1 MLKLFTRRPV
11 DAKAELKEV
20 FDGYTLPT
28 FPTVYLEALQLV
40 RDTNSSAAALA
51 DVLASDP
58 GLTMRL
64 LGTVNSAAFGLRS
77 QVKSVHHAVSM
88 LGRGH
93 IESML
98 ISLAS
103 HSSLPA
109 DPCDG
114 FEPERFWR
122 AAARRA
128 ATARALAD
136 RLAPAQRSECFT
148 AALLSDM
155 ALPVLSARK
164 GPPYAAV
171 LQRWHEGQGELHEME
186 CDAFGWDHAQ
196 IAALMCDEWGFP
208 AVIAEAIAAHHG
220 SDDAD
225 VHELPPVNL
234 AALIPEIDGERGVA
248 AIAACAHDSMGLD
261 TDDVRE
267 LVESSFLQAEEIAQ
281 QFSV

>member
-1 MLKLFTRRPV
+1 MLKLFARKPA
-11 DAKAELKEV
+11 DAKAELKAV

-40 RDTNSSAAALA
+40 RDTDASAGALA

-77 QVKSVHHAVSM
+77 PIKSVHHAVSM

-103 HSSLPA
+103 HSSLPSA
-109 DPCDG
+109 PCDG
-114 FEPERFWR
+114 FEPE
-122 AAARRA
+122 
-128 ATARALAD
+128 
-136 RLAPAQRSECFT
+136 RSECFT

-155 ALPVLSARK
+155 AVPVLCTRK
-164 GPPYAAV
+164 GAPYTQV
-171 LQRWHEGQGELHEME
+171 LQGWHEGQGELQEME
-186 CDAFGWDHAQ
+186 RATFGWDHAQ
-196 IAALMCDEWGFP
+196 VAALMCDDWGFP
-208 AVIAEAIAAHHG
+208 TVIAEAIAAHHG

-234 AALIPEIDGERGVA
+234 AALIPEINGERGVA
-248 AIAACAHDSMGLD
+248 AVAEHAHDSMGMD
-261 TDDVRE
+261 TDEVRA
-267 LVESSFLQAEEIAQ
+267 LVETSFLQAEEIAQ
-281 QFSV
+281 QFAA

>member
-1 MLKLFTRRPV
+1 MQKLFARKPA

-40 RDTNSSAAALA
+40 RDTDASAGALA

-77 QVKSVHHAVSM
+77 PIKSVHHAVSM

-103 HSSLPA
+103 HSSLPSA
-109 DPCDG
+109 PCDG

-122 AAARRA
+122 TAARRA

-136 RLAPAQRSECFT
+136 RLAPAERSECFT

-155 ALPVLSARK
+155 AVPVLCTRK
-164 GPPYAAV
+164 GAPYTQV
-171 LQRWHEGQGELHEME
+171 LQGWHEGQGELQEME
-186 CDAFGWDHAQ
+186 RATFGWDHAQ
-196 IAALMCDEWGFP
+196 VAALMCDDWGFP
-208 AVIAEAIAAHHG
+208 TVIAEAIAAHHG
-220 SDDAD
+220 SDDAE

-234 AALIPEIDGERGVA
+234 AALIPEINGERGVA
-248 AIAACAHDSMGLD
+248 AVAEHAHDSMGMD
-261 TDDVRE
+261 TDEVRA
-267 LVESSFLQAEEIAQ
+267 LVETSFLQAEEIAQ
-281 QFSV
+281 QFAA